1 VGESLGIE
9 MPPSRDEILKLLTAN
24 QRAELKKT
32 EEMIGILH
40 KRQSESKR
48 GSRPSAPLA
57 DLTHALF
64 NSKEF
69 IYVR

>member
-1 VGESLGIE
+1 MIE
-9 MPPSRDEILKLLTAN
+9 
-24 QRAELKKT
+24 
-32 EEMIGILH
+32 ILH